1 MNLSLNEEGTTN
13 ENYLPMIDN
22 ILAIDDI
29 LYKNI
34 NYKHNI
40 NYNNSDINNSSID
53 DSQMR
58 EIFLYKEKD
67 EYDNQSQQYV
77 IQKRANNYD
86 VYANINMLKK
96 STINNYV
103 IKESDKSN
111 FLNKKRIYEKIF
123 TVTKIPKE
131 EKNKLMKLYR
141 GRRKQSNN
149 NRIHNLLSKDY
160 IANKIKGH
168 FFGFI
173 RNIIEKNS
181 LNGTIKFKKLQYKY
195 ITDLKKD
202 KNEDLLKTKMRDILS
217 NLPIS
222 KKYKQSKKDENKII
236 IDKIYKENKEKY

>member
-141 GRRKQSNN
+141 GRNN
-149 NRIHNLLSKDY
+149 QIIIGY
-160 IANKIKGH
+160 II
-168 FFGFI
+168 
-173 RNIIEKNS
+173 
-181 LNGTIKFKKLQYKY
+181 YY
-195 ITDLKKD
+195 
-202 KNEDLLKTKMRDILS
+202 
-217 NLPIS
+217 P
-222 KKYKQSKKDENKII
+222 KII
-236 IDKIYKENKEKY
+236 LLIK

>member
-1 MNLSLNEEGTTN
+1 MNLSLNEEETTN

-34 NYKHNI
+34 NYQHNI

-103 IKESDKSN
+103 IKESDK
-111 FLNKKRIYEKIF
+111 R
-123 TVTKIPKE
+123 
-131 EKNKLMKLYR
+131 
-141 GRRKQSNN
+141 
-149 NRIHNLLSKDY
+149 
-160 IANKIKGH
+160 
-168 FFGFI
+168 
-173 RNIIEKNS
+173 
-181 LNGTIKFKKLQYKY
+181 
-195 ITDLKKD
+195 
-202 KNEDLLKTKMRDILS
+202 
-217 NLPIS
+217 
-222 KKYKQSKKDENKII
+222 KKYLL
-236 IDKIYKENKEKY
+236 

>member
-1 MNLSLNEEGTTN
+1 MNLSLNEEETTN

-40 NYNNSDINNSSID
+40 NHNNSDINNSSID

-149 NRIHNLLSKDY
+149 NRIHNLLS
-160 IANKIKGH
+160 
-168 FFGFI
+168 
-173 RNIIEKNS
+173 
-181 LNGTIKFKKLQYKY
+181 
-195 ITDLKKD
+195 
-202 KNEDLLKTKMRDILS
+202 
-217 NLPIS
+217 
-222 KKYKQSKKDENKII
+222 
-236 IDKIYKENKEKY
+236 